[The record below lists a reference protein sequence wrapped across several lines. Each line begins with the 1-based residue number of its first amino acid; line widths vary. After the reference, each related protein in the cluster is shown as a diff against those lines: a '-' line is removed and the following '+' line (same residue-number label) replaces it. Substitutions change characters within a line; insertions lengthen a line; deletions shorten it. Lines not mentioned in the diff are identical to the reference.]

1 MDLSP
6 GISQSA
12 QLRGLNDG
20 TFFQG
25 KGISVINKASSLGK
39 ISFET
44 LFSTP
49 RPVREA
55 QISERSSNDFNSE
68 ERNDIPDIDFVVEN
82 GKIQTEKVFID
93 ETMLGTNITSGLQ
106 MNKDYSN
113 IPIIEKRA
121 DIQNTN
127 PYYIMD
133 NIFSSSSQKSAP
145 QISKEIEGNHFNELN
160 LKKLLTIA
168 TIMHSPG
175 VLGSTNRLIALKKI
189 VKQTRRTFTIIS
201 HNLFQ

>member
-25 KGISVINKASSLGK
+25 KGISVVNKASSLGK

-55 QISERSSNDFNSE
+55 QISERSSNEFNSE
-68 ERNDIPDIDFVVEN
+68 ERNDIDFVVEN
-82 GKIQTEKVFID
+82 GKIQREKDQVPFD

-106 MNKDYSN
+106 MNKDY
-113 IPIIEKRA
+113 
-121 DIQNTN
+121 
-127 PYYIMD
+127 
-133 NIFSSSSQKSAP
+133 
-145 QISKEIEGNHFNELN
+145 
-160 LKKLLTIA
+160 
-168 TIMHSPG
+168 
-175 VLGSTNRLIALKKI
+175 
-189 VKQTRRTFTIIS
+189 
-201 HNLFQ
+201 

>member
-25 KGISVINKASSLGK
+25 KGISVVNKASSLGK

-55 QISERSSNDFNSE
+55 QITERSSNDFNSE
-68 ERNDIPDIDFVVEN
+68 DDLTDIDFVVEN
-82 GKIQTEKVFID
+82 GKIQTEKDQVLID
-93 ETMLGTNITSGLQ
+93 ENMLG
-106 MNKDYSN
+106 NKHY
-113 IPIIEKRA
+113 
-121 DIQNTN
+121 
-127 PYYIMD
+127 
-133 NIFSSSSQKSAP
+133 F
-145 QISKEIEGNHFNELN
+145 
-160 LKKLLTIA
+160 
-168 TIMHSPG
+168 
-175 VLGSTNRLIALKKI
+175 
-189 VKQTRRTFTIIS
+189 
-201 HNLFQ
+201 